1 MKAADFAARVTGA
14 KLRGGEWLVI
24 CPAHDDE
31 KASLSFRD
39 GEKGLLLKCFAGCTT
54 DAICQALGLRLH
66 DLFSN
71 TPSATNDQKI
81 RRIVAIY
88 DYTDEKNALLFQ
100 VIRYEPKDFSQR
112 RPDGCGGWVWNLKG
126 TRIVLYR
133 LSEIVKAEIV
143 LIVEGER
150 DVETAYQLGLPSG
163 WAATTAPMGAG
174 KWRLQYVDML
184 TGKHVVILPDADEPG
199 RKHGE
204 QVAQSLRGKAKR
216 IDKITLPDG
225 RKDLSE
231 WAPSK
236 TATDFLALL
245 GQALQNGGESQ
256 IKSPTDT
263 LSADREVAR
272 LASLP
277 KLEYGRARKKAAQR
291 WGVPMTY
298 VDQEVRAKQKQK
310 EHETAEVG
318 PVLDTIVASKYP
330 VDGGVLAN
338 KLAAIVRRFVVLND
352 NAIHAIVLWVLW
364 SYAFN
369 LWPICPYLAI
379 LSPVKQCGKTSLLIL
394 LSKLLDRVLLSS
406 NISPAAI
413 FRVIEAVQPTLLID
427 ELDTFNEGDE
437 ALRGILNS
445 GHTKDG
451 AKVIRVHGE
460 RLEVRVFSTW
470 CPKALAAIGSLP
482 DTVTDRSIV
491 IPMKRRA
498 PREHIDRLRWS
509 GATGAALAKEMRT
522 LAGECKRWVEDH
534 TDDLV
539 KTNPTVPDAMPDR
552 ASDNW
557 FCLLCVASVL
567 GPDWLAK
574 GEGAALALT
583 GSDIGKSDSI
593 KIQLLRDIQ
602 RIIHRLTKDTAIW
615 SQDLCDQLALMEERP
630 WSEWKHG
637 KAMTPTQLAHLLKPF
652 GIFSLD
658 LKRGGA
664 VKKGYEFAAL
674 ADAFQRYI
682 CSSIPENPV
691 STCDPATSQ
700 SGSGNSSLFQSATS
714 SEGSGANNARIPVL
728 EAVSSVVAAQP
739 QEIMSVEVE
748 I

>member
-1 MKAADFAARVTGA
+1 MRAADLAARVTGA
-14 KLRGGEWLVI
+14 RLRGDEWLAI

-31 KASLSFRD
+31 KPSLSFRD

-54 DAICQALGLRLH
+54 KSICQALGLRMH
-66 DLFSN
+66 DLFFHTS
-71 TPSATNDQKI
+71 SATNDQKI
-81 RRIVAIY
+81 RRIVATY
-88 DYTDEKNALLFQ
+88 SYTDEKNALLFE
-100 VIRYEPKDFSQR
+100 VVRYEPKGFGQR
-112 RPDGCGGWVWNLKG
+112 RPDGCGGWTWNLKG
-126 TRIVLYR
+126 TRVVLYR

-143 LIVEGER
+143 LIVEGEK
-150 DVETAYQLGLPSG
+150 DVDTAYQLGLPSG
-163 WAATTAPMGAG
+163 WAVTTAPMGAG
-174 KWRLQYVDML
+174 KWRPQYSDML

-216 IDKITLPDG
+216 IDTITLPEG
-225 RKDLSE
+225 HKDLSE

-236 TATDFLALL
+236 TATDFSALL
-245 GQALQNGGESQ
+245 SQALPNDGESQ
-256 IKSPTDT
+256 MESPTDT
-263 LSADREVAR
+263 LSDDLEVAR

-277 KLEYGRARKKAAQR
+277 KLKYGQARKRAAQR
-291 WGVPMTY
+291 WGVPVTY

-310 EHETAEVG
+310 EQETTEVG
-318 PVLDTIVASKYP
+318 PVLDTIVASKSP

-338 KLAAIVRRFVVLND
+338 KLAAIIRRFVVLND
-352 NAIHAIVLWVLW
+352 HAVHAIVLWVLW

-369 LWPICPYLAI
+369 LWHICPYLAV
-379 LSPVKQCGKTSLLIL
+379 LSPEKQCGKTSLLVL

-406 NISPAAI
+406 NISAAAI

-470 CPKALAAIGSLP
+470 GPKAFAAIGSLP

-498 PREHIDRLRWS
+498 QGELIDRLRWS
-509 GATGAALAKEMRT
+509 GAKGTVLAEELRT

-539 KTNPTVPDAMPDR
+539 KADPTVPDAMPDR

-557 FCLLCVASVL
+557 FVLLCVANVL
-567 GPDWLAK
+567 GPEWLAK
-574 GEGAALALT
+574 GDGAALALT
-583 GSDIGKSDSI
+583 GSDIAKSDSI
-593 KIQLLRDIQ
+593 RIQLLRDIQ
-602 RIIHRLTKDTAIW
+602 RIIYGLTNDTAIW
-615 SQDLCDQLALMEERP
+615 SQDLCERLAVMEERP
-630 WSEWKHG
+630 WSEWRHG
-637 KAMTPTQLAHLLKPF
+637 KALSQAQLARQLKPF
-652 GIFSLD
+652 GVFSRD
-658 LKRGGA
+658 LKRDGA

-682 CSSIPENPV
+682 GSSIPESPV
-691 STCDPATSQ
+691 STRDHATSQ
-700 SGSGNSSLFQSATS
+700 SGSGDASFVQSATS
-714 SEGSGANNARIPVL
+714 IEGSGENNAPIPAL
-728 EAVSSVVAAQP
+728 EAESSAVAAQHR
-739 QEIMSVEVE
+739 EITSVEVE